1 MVCCLPDRTSM
12 DVERK
17 AREATEKK
25 ARELGQAAGH
35 FQDGASQSTISPEA
49 VVQHDLQTVIRGDE
63 IIDLVDPDQRCSW

>member
-1 MVCCLPDRTSM
+1 M